1 MKKLWKGLSLWI
13 RILIIIFLSIIL
25 LIFIIYF
32 TISPITKSYIIKHD
46 KELIGR
52 KISIEDLRINIFKAR
67 LDIKNFNLYEKDDK
81 TVFFG
86 LDSLNFEIKLFPM
99 LKNKIIVDRVF
110 LGSANLNITQDKEV
124 FNFDDIIEFFAD
136 TTATVSDTNSK
147 PWDITIN
154 NIDIINSNIV
164 YKDLEIDA
172 KWALN
177 DFSLNIPTLHF
188 SDTVSNLGI
197 AFTFGNGG
205 SLALKAKYNYETSK
219 YNLNV
224 DLKDFSISGILPYLQ
239 QDMNISKIEGDLS
252 AKLSIEGDLENVMNF
267 DLNGN
272 ISNKNFLMVDNG
284 GNKLLGIDYIST
296 DIENI
301 NLIKNKYILSNLI
314 VKHFSTYFD
323 MNKDSTN
330 NFTYLFKPTPPEELA
345 QDTTS
350 QTSPKMDFIIKELRV
365 SESEFVF
372 NDKTLRNTFSYP
384 ITNIEITSNN
394 LKLEGENNMVISSN
408 IGSTGRVE
416 FKYKGI
422 IDNMNNHDISLVI
435 RNAQLREF
443 TPYSL
448 DYFALPIEKGNMT
461 IIAHN
466 IIKNANLVG
475 ANSLEVYSSK
485 FGKKDKTIDAE
496 YKNIP
501 LKTALYIIED
511 RNKKISFDLPV
522 SGNVNSPEFSYKK
535 LIFQT
540 LGNLMIK
547 LVASPFD
554 ALGSALGINPGDLEF
569 INIDINSNEFSTD
582 EFEKINNI
590 TKLIKEKP
598 ELEIQMQLE
607 VNYEQNIKTLSLI
620 NLKKSFYY
628 HYNPE
633 KIGKTLSILEAD
645 SIINIKN
652 NNPNLEAFTNATLLE
667 KGLSLEGNITDKAQ
681 RLYKDITEKEI
692 IINIERTNQRLKTYL
707 DKEAPE
713 NKVNIQTQTLQEMK
727 SHTNKTRY
735 KTSIKAE

>member
-1 MKKLWKGLSLWI
+1 
-13 RILIIIFLSIIL
+13 
-25 LIFIIYF
+25 
-32 TISPITKSYIIKHD
+32 
-46 KELIGR
+46 
-52 KISIEDLRINIFKAR
+52 
-67 LDIKNFNLYEKDDK
+67 
-81 TVFFG
+81 
-86 LDSLNFEIKLFPM
+86 
-99 LKNKIIVDRVF
+99 
-110 LGSANLNITQDKEV
+110 
-124 FNFDDIIEFFAD
+124 
-136 TTATVSDTNSK
+136 
-147 PWDITIN
+147 
-154 NIDIINSNIV
+154 
-164 YKDLEIDA
+164 
-172 KWALN
+172 
-177 DFSLNIPTLHF
+177 
-188 SDTVSNLGI
+188 
-197 AFTFGNGG
+197 
-205 SLALKAKYNYETSK
+205 
-219 YNLNV
+219 
-224 DLKDFSISGILPYLQ
+224 
-239 QDMNISKIEGDLS
+239 
-252 AKLSIEGDLENVMNF
+252 MNF

-301 NLIKNKYILSNLI
+301 NLNKNKYILSNLI

-330 NFTYLFKPTPPEELA
+330 NFTYLFKPTPLEEIA
-345 QDTTS
+345 QDTTQS
-350 QTSPKMDFIIKELRV
+350 SPKMDFIIKELRV
-365 SESEFVF
+365 SESEFVV

-416 FKYKGI
+416 FKYNGI

-607 VNYEQNIKTLSLI
+607 VNYEQNIKILSLI

-633 KIGKTLSILEAD
+633 KVGKTLSILEAD

-667 KGLSLEGNITDKAQ
+667 KGLSLEGNITDKAN

-692 IINIERTNQRLKTYL
+692 IINIVRTNQRLKTYL

-713 NKVNIQTQTLQEMK
+713 NKVEIQTQTLQEMK